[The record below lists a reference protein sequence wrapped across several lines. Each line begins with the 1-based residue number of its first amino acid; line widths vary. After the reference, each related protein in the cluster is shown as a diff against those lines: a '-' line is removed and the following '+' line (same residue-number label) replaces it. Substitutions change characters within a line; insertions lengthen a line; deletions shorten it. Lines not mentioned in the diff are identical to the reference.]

1 MPFLIHHISKDSKA
15 WPFTPL
21 GRLYPSL
28 LEGVQ
33 NSKLLCR
40 KMSRGSSPWL
50 VGCMWPHMTMNATQ
64 HKIINLLKTLWD
76 FFVITCHNVFNM
88 WPKTTLLL
96 PVWPRDAKRLDT
108 AGPFWPNNPTSKNL
122 SWRYTSN
129 NTNMQKIIHWSIVCN
144 CKHIT
149 NNLNVPKLH
158 IGWINFSAYTQCSYY
173 VAVKKE

>member
-96 PVWPRDAKRLDT
+96 PVWPRDAQKLDT
-108 AGPFWPNNPTSKNL
+108 PDRARPHLIRVATRAPWGAED
-122 SWRYTSN
+122 R
-129 NTNMQKIIHWSIVCN
+129 HWSSDCAEV
-144 CKHIT
+144 HSHWDAT
-149 NNLNVPKLH
+149 
-158 IGWINFSAYTQCSYY
+158 W
-173 VAVKKE
+173 

>member
-96 PVWPRDAKRLDT
+96 PVWPRDAKSLDT
-108 AGPFWPNNPTSKNL
+108 LYYLLSLREPLLLMSQMEEDRLLGFLLGFW
-122 SWRYTSN
+122 
-129 NTNMQKIIHWSIVCN
+129 
-144 CKHIT
+144 
-149 NNLNVPKLH
+149 
-158 IGWINFSAYTQCSYY
+158 G
-173 VAVKKE
+173 